1 MAQQQMEQSASFMN
15 PPIIPT
21 AQPAQVPYYQVPRT
35 EAPPPPMGVMPTVGA
50 APSPMVHG
58 QNMSEHGVGRS
69 IHKEINFS
77 IPDKANDCYKFDGQI
92 ANFEAWKAKMLNHM
106 ARGTQ
111 RYRTIILN
119 CLKAKHPITMDDLK
133 RTDINGFNAWEISV
147 EVESFTSRF
156 LNDSLFKDRLKLC
169 NNEELNGLEMWRNL
183 GIRFA
188 GTGEQAV
195 LTTGLQTF
203 YEVYEVRG

>member
-1 MAQQQMEQSASFMN
+1 
-15 PPIIPT
+15 
-21 AQPAQVPYYQVPRT
+21 
-35 EAPPPPMGVMPTVGA
+35 MGGFTVAGA
-50 APSPMVHG
+50 APVASAMVHG

-69 IHKEINFS
+69 IHKEIHFS
-77 IPDKANDCYKFDGQI
+77 IPDKANDCFKFDGQI

-111 RYRTIILN
+111 RYRTIISN
-119 CLKAKHPITMDDLK
+119 CLQAKQPITMVDLK

-169 NNEELNGLEMWRNL
+169 SNEELNGLEMWRNL

-188 GTGEQAV
+188 GTGKQAV

-203 YEVYEVRG
+203 MRLTKCEDENDLLNHARVGRIFKSVCHAPKGG